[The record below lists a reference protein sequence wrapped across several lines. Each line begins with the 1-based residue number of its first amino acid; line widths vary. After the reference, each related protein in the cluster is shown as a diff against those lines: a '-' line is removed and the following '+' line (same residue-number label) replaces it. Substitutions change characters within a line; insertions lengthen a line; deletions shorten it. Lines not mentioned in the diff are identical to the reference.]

1 MISLIFYFILG
12 ITGAE
17 ASQNTEPQSKD
28 LHCSEDYQQDQEAAA
43 VEQPQE
49 SSALESEALEQESEA
64 LEPESEGLEQESEAL
79 EPESEGLEQEQAVPE
94 DYPGSS
100 INTEDYLIKQD
111 QDNSVVVSTDMSNM
125 DIAAE
130 FDDLMGGFGDK
141 DAPQDAPQEAPQEDQ
156 VVTNG
161 SAPDVNGVE
170 EQSLYDDQQM
180 SLHTNGVQK
189 DGSYSK
195 QVSEIKRVEIQNE
208 MSVLKQ
214 FCLYKKCVEIT
225 EIAFVY

>member
-1 MISLIFYFILG
+1 MS
-12 ITGAE
+12 
-17 ASQNTEPQSKD
+17 
-28 LHCSEDYQQDQEAAA
+28 
-43 VEQPQE
+43 
-49 SSALESEALEQESEA
+49 
-64 LEPESEGLEQESEAL
+64 
-79 EPESEGLEQEQAVPE
+79 E

-141 DAPQDAPQEAPQEDQ
+141 DTPQEAPQEDQ

-170 EQSLYDDQQM
+170 EQSLYDDQRM

-189 DGSYSK
+189 DESYSK
-195 QVSEIKRVEIQNE
+195 QVSEIERVEIQNE

-214 FCLYKKCVEIT
+214 F
-225 EIAFVY
+225 